1 MSIIT
6 VDELEFLASLRTDWP
21 ALYRNELA
29 RLLDENDGPCRRRA
43 SSLSLQ
49 SLISCDATPN
59 ASVYKISRP
68 SRGT

>member
-1 MSIIT
+1 MSILT

-29 RLLDENDGPCRRRA
+29 RLLDEDDGRGRRRA

-49 SLISCDATPN
+49 SLVSCDAAPN
-59 ASVYKISRP
+59 AVYQVRGP